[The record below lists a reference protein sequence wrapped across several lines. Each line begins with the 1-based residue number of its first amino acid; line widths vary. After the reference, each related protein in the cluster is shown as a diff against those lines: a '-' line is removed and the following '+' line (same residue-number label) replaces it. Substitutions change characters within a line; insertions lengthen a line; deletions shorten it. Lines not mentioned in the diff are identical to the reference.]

1 MACHRRGVV
10 AVLFALLLPV
20 FIGLVALS
28 VDLGVIV
35 LARAQLQTVAD
46 AAALAGAQQ
55 LASERRIRTT
65 VTDLTPEVQA
75 ATNQAVTIG
84 QRNAVLGQAA
94 VITSGDMV
102 IGSLNIDPNNPQYNP
117 QAIPQ
122 STPDPTGSQLN
133 FNSVQVAAHGMVPAL
148 AFFSKLWGFPG
159 SSVQFVST
167 ATAQPYAVKG
177 YQSVANLNAN
187 LLPIVLDKD
196 TYTSMILGT
205 QATDQ
210 YTYNPTTKTVTSGP
224 DGIMESQLYP
234 VGSGSPGNWGTVKI
248 GVEDNGTSTLRDQI
262 SNGITPQQ
270 LDYYQNSTF
279 CLTGLTPPSIV
290 FKGNPGISAGIKD
303 NLSGIIGKPVMMPV
317 YDSSGGKG
325 NNAWYRI
332 VMFAGVRILAVNF
345 QGNPKYVIV
354 QPALVNDRTAIPD
367 KPLTTWT
374 SGGLIRIHLTR

>member
-20 FIGLVALS
+20 FIGFVALS

-75 ATNQAVTIG
+75 ATNQAITIG
-84 QRNAVLGQAA
+84 RRNAVLGQAA

-133 FNSVQVAAHGMVPAL
+133 FNSVQVAAHGMVPA
-148 AFFSKLWGFPG
+148 FFSKLWGFPG

-167 ATAQPYAVKG
+167 AIAQTYTVNG
-177 YQSVANLNAN
+177 FQSVANLNAN

-196 TYTSMILGT
+196 TYNQHDLGDQT
-205 QATDQ
+205 TDQ
-210 YTYNPTTKTVTSGP
+210 YTYNPPPRRSPAVPTASASRSSTPSAGGRRATGGRSTSASSTTAP
-224 DGIMESQLYP
+224 RP
-234 VGSGSPGNWGTVKI
+234 SGS
-248 GVEDNGTSTLRDQI
+248 DQY
-262 SNGITPQQ
+262 GITPAQ
-270 LDYYQNSTF
+270 LATFPNSTIE
-279 CLTGLTPPSIV
+279 L
-290 FKGNPGISAGIKD
+290 D
-303 NLSGIIGKPVMMPV
+303 
-317 YDSSGGKG
+317 
-325 NNAWYRI
+325 
-332 VMFAGVRILAVNF
+332 
-345 QGNPKYVIV
+345 
-354 QPALVNDRTAIPD
+354 
-367 KPLTTWT
+367 
-374 SGGLIRIHLTR
+374 